1 MKIFVRIGSQNSL
14 RYCIIELAQSTS
26 ANAKQ
31 IDMEMS
37 WADGQYVMQT
47 VEELVKGIHGQIE
60 SEQPGVV
67 NNIELLKTGFP
78 RVTYEEAMSKHGS
91 DKPDLRILDL
101 VNKLSPFLE
110 QS

>member
-1 MKIFVRIGSQNSL
+1 
-14 RYCIIELAQSTS
+14 
-26 ANAKQ
+26 
-31 IDMEMS
+31 MS

-47 VEELVKGIHGQIE
+47 VEELVKGIHMQIQ
-60 SEQPGVV
+60 SEQLEVV
-67 NNIELLKTGFP
+67 NSIELPKTEFP

-101 VNKLSPFLE
+101 VNKFSTSPE

>member
-1 MKIFVRIGSQNSL
+1 
-14 RYCIIELAQSTS
+14 
-26 ANAKQ
+26 
-31 IDMEMS
+31 MEMS

-47 VEELVKGIHGQIE
+47 VEELVKGIHRQIQ
-60 SEQPGVV
+60 SEQPEVV
-67 NNIELLKTGFP
+67 NNIELPETGFP

-101 VNKLSPFLE
+101 VNRLPPFLE